1 MVFAEISSEER
12 ADRRAAAIRAA
23 EEARRP
29 RILDAVT
36 RIRGIDASALSL
48 QVEEA
53 RTRKLQE
60 RLRETELEREI
71 LATAEAKQRR
81 EYQIE
86 EQKRAAKKQ
95 YGEELLSMMKPKTP
109 PTLSEAPN
117 SAPFFQGEDPG
128 RDERIRLQRAQQ
140 ADWIA
145 QAIFEKNEAK
155 SHANAEGGCYV
166 PRDCF
171 DESKRRR
178 EIARQFQEEN
188 QRLSREKQLRDLESK
203 RVNDGLGAREVGLL
217 KEGQTKE
224 YYRGAAPEAVKATFD
239 VCKAQ
244 QDYKAQERAYHQVED
259 KQIDKQYESARV
271 NSLLSDHEKLIR
283 RREEAYKV
291 GQENA
296 LLAAA
301 AKERQRVAKE
311 NSGCAV
317 TGDFFSKFGSSSR

>member
-1 MVFAEISSEER
+1 MVFAEIASEER

-36 RIRGIDASALSL
+36 RIKGVDASALSL

-81 EYQIE
+81 EVQIE

-109 PTLSEAPN
+109 PTLGEQN
-117 SAPFFQGEDPG
+117 NGPFFAGEDPG
-128 RDERIRLQRAQQ
+128 RDERVRLQKAQQ

-155 SHANAEGGCYV
+155 AHANAEGGCYV

-171 DESKRRR
+171 DETKRRR
-178 EIARQFQEEN
+178 QIARQFQEEN
-188 QRLSREKQLRDLESK
+188 QRLSREKQQRESEQK
-203 RVNDGLGAREVGLL
+203 RQSDGLGVKDVGLL
-217 KEGQTKE
+217 KEGQTRE
-224 YYRGAAPEAVKATFD
+224 YYRGAAPEAVRATFE

-244 QDYKAQERAYHQVED
+244 QDYKAQERAYSKVED
-259 KQIDKQYESARV
+259 SHIDKQYESARV
-271 NSLLSDHEKLIR
+271 NSLLSDHEKLLKR
-283 RREEAYKV
+283 RAEAFKV

-296 LLAAA
+296 ALAAA
-301 AKERQRVAKE
+301 AKERNRVAKE
-311 NSGCAV
+311 NSGSAI